1 MTNLIKLLG
10 AIALIVLLLAI
21 GPWLTIWAWNE
32 LSGALHRIDFNFWT
46 WAAVIIMGAFFR
58 ANVTVKRRD

>member
-1 MTNLIKLLG
+1 MTDLIKLLG
-10 AIALIVLLLAI
+10 VIALIVLLLII

-32 LSGALHRIDFNFWT
+32 LFGALHRIDFTFWT